1 MTITTGRP
9 VREHT
14 APPAFQPVPDEILVG
29 GQWVTGRGGGSEIIN
44 PATGAV
50 LQTVSHATVDD
61 VDAAVAAGH
70 RAAEAPSWRDL
81 LPHQR
86 ARVLTRIADAIED
99 NAPRLAALQTANTGK
114 TLTETS
120 ALVASAAG
128 TFRYFAA
135 ALETSDADLTTPRGE
150 YLTMSLWEPIG
161 VVGAITPW
169 NSPIASDAQKIAP
182 ALAAGNAVVLKPAAW
197 TPLVSLALARI
208 IHESGLPEGLL
219 SVLPG
224 RGSVVGDA
232 IVRHPGVGKVT
243 FTGGTGTGRNL
254 AHEAAEKLMP
264 VSLELG
270 GKSPTVVLDDADLD
284 VAVNGVLYGIFSS
297 SGQSCI
303 AGSRLFVAESL
314 YDEFVDRLVR
324 RARALRVGPG
334 TDPRTQVGP
343 LVHPRHRE
351 DVARYV
357 DLARS
362 EGGRIL
368 CGGAVPDDPALSEG
382 AYYLPTVIDGLANS
396 ARVCQEEIFGPVLIA
411 LPFTD
416 EEDLITQANDTV
428 FGLAAG
434 VWTSDYRRAWRL
446 ARRLQAGTVWVNTY
460 KQFSISTPFG
470 GVKESGLGVE
480 KGRAGIAAYSRQ
492 KSVYLGLGT
501 EPNPWAD

>member
-1 MTITTGRP
+1 M
-9 VREHT
+9 
-14 APPAFQPVPDEILVG
+14 
-29 GQWVTGRGGGSEIIN
+29 
-44 PATGAV
+44 
-50 LQTVSHATVDD
+50 
-61 VDAAVAAGH
+61 
-70 RAAEAPSWRDL
+70 
-81 LPHQR
+81 
-86 ARVLTRIADAIED
+86 
-99 NAPRLAALQTANTGK
+99 
-114 TLTETS
+114 
-120 ALVASAAG
+120 
-128 TFRYFAA
+128 
-135 ALETSDADLTTPRGE
+135 
-150 YLTMSLWEPIG
+150 
-161 VVGAITPW
+161 
-169 NSPIASDAQKIAP
+169 
-182 ALAAGNAVVLKPAAW
+182 
-197 TPLVSLALARI
+197 
-208 IHESGLPEGLL
+208 
-219 SVLPG
+219 
-224 RGSVVGDA
+224 VGDA